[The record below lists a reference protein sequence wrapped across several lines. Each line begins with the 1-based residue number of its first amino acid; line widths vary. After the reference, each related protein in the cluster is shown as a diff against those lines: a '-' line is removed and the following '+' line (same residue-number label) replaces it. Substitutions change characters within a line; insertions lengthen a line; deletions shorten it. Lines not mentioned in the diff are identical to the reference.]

1 MFLSTGLPAV
11 KKLIPA
17 IFRRRS
23 GATTVLRRF
32 RITQRLVLC
41 FGITSLLT
49 IGLGAFC
56 LFQMQEIRK
65 QGETVESGSLPSIAM
80 ADALAI
86 TLIKMRSESIRL
98 IANADDPG
106 AVVTSKINVETL
118 KNDAEKGFS
127 DYLAHV
133 KDSTERDSLV
143 ALQDA
148 YKAFIPGLYDEIALI
163 EQRKIEDAR
172 MLANTMLSLQGDL
185 MDMQVQL
192 LRELNKQSAA
202 TAVDNASASYA
213 QTRIIALSAIVAVL
227 TLTLLLAWRL
237 SVSIIR
243 PVRQALKIA
252 STIAN
257 GDLSPQPIPEGKD
270 ETAQLLTMLGQ
281 MRGNLHTTIEQIYAA
296 ANQLSQSVQEM
307 SSIAE
312 SGADNLKLQ
321 NSEIEQAAVAVNQ
334 MSQAAMEV
342 ASNASNTA
350 TESLASNAA
359 AANGKARLADTIGS
373 IKELTGNVLDTSHQA
388 EGLAERTLSISKIL
402 DVIRA
407 IANQTNLLALNA
419 AIEAARAGEA
429 GRGFAVVADE
439 VRSLAQRTSASTTEI
454 EGLIN
459 SVQQS
464 TRETA
469 EALRLTATQANV
481 TLEQA
486 AATGEALTVIIS
498 STSTINDRNLLIASA
513 AEQQAQVAGEVDR
526 NLSSIREL
534 SAQSAS
540 GAHQT
545 TAASNALSVLA
556 TDLNIMVQRFVL

>member
-1 MFLSTGLPAV
+1 MPGFM
-11 KKLIPA
+11 
-17 IFRRRS
+17 RRS
-23 GATTVLRRF
+23 GMMGLRRF
-32 RITQRLVLC
+32 KITQRLVLC
-41 FGITSLLT
+41 FSITSLLMVA
-49 IGLGAFC
+49 LGAFC
-56 LFQMQEIRK
+56 LFQMQEIRN
-65 QGETVESGSLPSIAM
+65 QGEAVESGSLPSIAM
-80 ADALAI
+80 ADGIAI
-86 TLIKMRSESIRL
+86 SLVKLRAESMRM

-118 KNDAEKGFS
+118 KNDAEKGFG

-133 KDSTERDSLV
+133 RDSTERDSLV

-148 YKAFIPGLYDEIALI
+148 YKAFIPALYDEIALI
-163 EQRKIEDAR
+163 EQNKLDEAR
-172 MLANTMLSLQGDL
+172 MLSNTMLSLQGDL

-202 TAVDNASASYA
+202 TAVDAASASYA
-213 QTRIIALSAIVAVL
+213 QARLIAFSAVGLVL
-227 TLTLLLAWRL
+227 ILTLLLAWRL

-243 PVRQALKIA
+243 PVRHALQIA
-252 STIAN
+252 STIAE
-257 GDLSPQPIPEGKD
+257 GDLSPQVIPQGRD
-270 ETAQLLTMLGQ
+270 ETAQLLTTLGR
-281 MRGNLHTTIEQIYAA
+281 MRGNLHSTIEQIYAA
-296 ANQLSQSVQEM
+296 ANQLSHSVQEM

-312 SGADNLKLQ
+312 AGAHNLLLQ
-321 NSEIEQAAVAVNQ
+321 NGEIEQAAVAVNQ

-342 ASNASNTA
+342 ASNASNTV
-350 TESLASNAA
+350 TETQASNQAA
-359 AANGKARLADTIGS
+359 ASGQSRLAATIGS
-373 IKELTGNVLDTSHQA
+373 IKELTGSVLDTSQQA
-388 EGLAERTLSISKIL
+388 DGLAERTLSISKIL

-439 VRSLAQRTSASTTEI
+439 VRSLAQRTSASTSEI

-464 TRETA
+464 TRDTA
-469 EALRLTATQANV
+469 QALRLTAGQANL

-498 STSTINDRNLLIASA
+498 ATSTINDRNLLIASA

-526 NLSSIREL
+526 NLSSIRDL
-534 SAQSAS
+534 STQSAS
-540 GAHQT
+540 GARQT
-545 TAASNALSVLA
+545 TVASNALSVLA
-556 TDLNIMVQRFVL
+556 TDLNTMVQRFVL

>member
-1 MFLSTGLPAV
+1 M
-11 KKLIPA
+11 KKLLPG
-17 IFRRRS
+17 FLRRRA
-23 GATTVLRRF
+23 GGTTVLRRF
-32 RITQRLVLC
+32 KITPRLVLC
-41 FGITSLLT
+41 FSITSLLMVA
-49 IGLGAFC
+49 LGAFC
-56 LFQMQEIRK
+56 LFQMQEIRN
-65 QGETVESGSLPSIAM
+65 QGEIVESGSLPSIAM

-86 TLIKMRSESIRL
+86 TLVKLRSESIRL

-148 YKAFIPGLYDEIALI
+148 YKAFIPGLYDEIGLI

-172 MLANTMLSLQGDL
+172 LLANTMLSLQGDL

-202 TAVDNASASYA
+202 TAVEKAGDSYA
-213 QTRIIALSAIVAVL
+213 QTRIIALSAIGLVL
-227 TLTLLLAWRL
+227 ALTLLLAWRL

-243 PVRQALKIA
+243 PVRHALQIA
-252 STIAN
+252 STIAEGN
-257 GDLSPQPIPEGKD
+257 LSPQTIPEGKD
-270 ETAQLLTMLGQ
+270 ETAQLLQMLGR
-281 MRGNLHTTIEQIYAA
+281 MRGNLHGTIEQIYAA

-312 SGADNLKLQ
+312 SGAENLKLQ

-350 TESLASNAA
+350 TESLASNEAA
-359 AANGKARLADTIGS
+359 AKGQLRLADTIVS

-439 VRSLAQRTSASTTEI
+439 VRSLAQRTSASTSEI

-464 TRETA
+464 TQETA
-469 EALRLTATQANV
+469 QALRLTANQANV

-526 NLSSIREL
+526 NLSSIRDL
-534 SAQSAS
+534 STQSAS

>member
-1 MFLSTGLPAV
+1 M
-11 KKLIPA
+11 KKLLPGIL
-17 IFRRRS
+17 RRRS
-23 GATTVLRRF
+23 GTSVLRRLK
-32 RITQRLVLC
+32 ITQRLVLC
-41 FGITSLLT
+41 FSITSLLT
-49 IGLGAFC
+49 VALGAFC

-65 QGETVESGSLPSIAM
+65 QGEAVESGSLPSIAM

-118 KNDAEKGFS
+118 KNDAEKGFA
-127 DYLAHV
+127 DYLAHA

-202 TAVDNASASYA
+202 TAVDKASASYA
-213 QTRIIALSAIVAVL
+213 QTRIIALSAIAVVMA
-227 TLTLLLAWRL
+227 LTLLLAWRL

-243 PVRQALKIA
+243 PVRQALTIA
-252 STIAN
+252 STIAD
-257 GDLSPQPIPEGKD
+257 GDLSPQTIPDGKD
-270 ETAQLLTMLGQ
+270 ETAQLLTMLGR

-312 SGADNLKLQ
+312 SGAENLKLQ

-464 TRETA
+464 TQETA
-469 EALRLTATQANV
+469 EALRLTANQANV

-526 NLSSIREL
+526 NLSSIRDL

-556 TDLNIMVQRFVL
+556 TDLNVMVQRFVL